1 MWVVFVVLYIH
12 LTRKKKMKRRNWKQ
26 WIEHGNLENN
36 ERIVGKWISESCA
49 LFCFHATFRLKRV
62 LQIGGV

>member
-1 MWVVFVVLYIH
+1 MGCFCCAVYPFDEEEEDEE
-12 LTRKKKMKRRNWKQ
+12 KRNWKQ
-26 WIEHGNLENN
+26 WIQHSNLEND
-36 ERIVGKWISESCA
+36 ERIVGKWISDSCA